1 MILNSNMPW
10 SRLAVLLYR
19 STIYLQW
26 SSVNMLNLYIA
37 NLLQRKINFSV
48 FFLLFFFL
56 PFLLRFFVVQHLL
69 GIVSFDKDSAL
80 YNVHVG
86 MVYGSMLL
94 LLCINSESS
103 CSSKGLFRLGQT
115 HPALRYSPYMVPLR
129 GVVYGVPLPYLDFI
143 LRMKIL

>member
-1 MILNSNMPW
+1 M
-10 SRLAVLLYR
+10 
-19 STIYLQW
+19 
-26 SSVNMLNLYIA
+26 
-37 NLLQRKINFSV
+37 
-48 FFLLFFFL
+48 
-56 PFLLRFFVVQHLL
+56 VQHLL

-129 GVVYGVPLPYLDFI
+129 GVVYGVPLPYLDFFFENENFI
-143 LRMKIL
+143 KHVNSMLFVFSGLS